1 MIANISLSSEH
12 LPPLKIYR
20 VYNGEIF
27 CKVIQDGNE
36 ITDRKMD
43 GGLVRSGPSHPP
55 YKAWKISTYMTTDE
69 IDILDRY
76 FQAQADINISS
87 EIHLFDMFQSVSDSE
102 TKYHKRQIIAEHT
115 DSRFFVKAP
124 VHLVKLDDFKNYID
138 KSGYLVKFSAKEII
152 R

>member
-1 MIANISLSSEH
+1 MILEISLKSEY

-20 VYNGEIF
+20 VYNGELF

-36 ITDRKMD
+36 ITNRKMG
-43 GGLVRSGPSHPP
+43 GGLVISGPSHPP
-55 YKAWKISTYMTTDE
+55 YRIWKISTYMTTDE

-87 EIHLFDMFQSVSDSE
+87 EIYLFDRFQSISDSE
-102 TKYHKRQIIAEHT
+102 TKYHKRTIIDEHT

-124 VHLVKLDDFKNYID
+124 VHLVKLDDFKSYID
-138 KSGYLVKFSAKEII
+138 KSGYLVKFNAEEII